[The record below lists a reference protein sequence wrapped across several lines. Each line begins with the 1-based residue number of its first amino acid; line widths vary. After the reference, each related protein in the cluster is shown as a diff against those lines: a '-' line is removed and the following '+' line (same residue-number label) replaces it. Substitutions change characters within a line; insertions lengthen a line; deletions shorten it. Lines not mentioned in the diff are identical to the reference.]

1 MHKIVFS
8 GEILPGHDP
17 ARVRDRLLSMLK
29 LDRIPRVE
37 LFSGKSYT
45 LKKGLGS
52 EEADRY
58 VKYLSKR
65 GIGVDVVPPLPSA
78 PVTPFPTL
86 IYGIDSV
93 MPAAEGRV
101 AKPQKLPRASTAAP
115 RAKPIPAPPHR
126 LRAKSSV

>member
-8 GEILPGHDP
+8 GKILPGHDP
-17 ARVRDRLLSMLK
+17 AKVRDKLLSMLK
-29 LDRIPRVE
+29 LDPGYAAK
-37 LFSGKSYT
+37 LFSGKAYT
-45 LKKGLGS
+45 LKKGLSS

-65 GIGVDVVPPLPSA
+65 GIGVEVVPPLPSA
-78 PVTPFPTL
+78 PVPPFPTL

-93 MPAAEGRV
+93 APAAGGAV

-126 LRAKSSV
+126 LRSKSPA